1 MGVDRL
7 ICCFPLRGRGAVVGG
22 LWTASGFIAFALV
35 VSVWLVVVFLTASG
49 LSEIALV

>member
-7 ICCFPLRGRGAVVGG
+7 DCCLPLHGRGAVVGG

-35 VSVWLVVVFLTASG
+35 VLVWPVAGFLTASG
-49 LSEIALV
+49 PSEIALA